1 MLLQFMHEALPHTP
15 QAHRALKAGK
25 LLVVVH
31 EAQEKNIRRAR
42 GRQIW
47 FVLIFW
53 ENLF

>member
-1 MLLQFMHEALPHTP
+1 MHEALPHTP

-31 EAQEKNIRRAR
+31 EAQEKHMRRAR
-42 GRQIW
+42 AGQIC
-47 FVLIFW
+47 FALIFW